1 MVDMHKGQFISHKRV
16 VKIKKDEIT
25 EKPIF
30 KIIL

>member
-1 MVDMHKGQFISHKRV
+1 MYKGQFISHKSV
-16 VKIKKDEIT
+16 MKIKQGEIT